1 MRRET
6 AVIPTK
12 TLTVRRKSDDVV
24 CIINATDMDERLY
37 ERITP
42 LPKKVC

>member
-12 TLTVRRKSDDVV
+12 TLTVRRKSDGEICLID
-24 CIINATDMDERLY
+24 ASDMDERIY